1 MATFEAHWAL
11 LAKFLMNTVECSF
24 YCRLEIS
31 IILKAEMY
39 YLKQKVIAGVRS
51 VTLDR
56 LTINQI
62 YFVKKRQL
70 NVNFASQVAI
80 IM

>member
-1 MATFEAHWAL
+1 
-11 LAKFLMNTVECSF
+11 
-24 YCRLEIS
+24 
-31 IILKAEMY
+31 MY